1 MVEGENG
8 NYGALPATTAEKQF
22 PIPSSMKRA
31 GSSTASISVPHAGC
45 WPSRTI
51 IPSAQKKEDESLALV
66 KYRIDK

>member
-1 MVEGENG
+1 
-8 NYGALPATTAEKQF
+8 
-22 PIPSSMKRA
+22 MKRA

-51 IPSAQKKEDESLALV
+51 IPSARKKEDESLALV